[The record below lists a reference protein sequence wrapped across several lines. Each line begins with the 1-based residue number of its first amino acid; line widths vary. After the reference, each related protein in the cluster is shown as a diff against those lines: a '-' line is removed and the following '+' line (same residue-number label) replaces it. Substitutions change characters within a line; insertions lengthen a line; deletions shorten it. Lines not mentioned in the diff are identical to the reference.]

1 MIRTVFCFT
10 PFAVCLW
17 WFVTFALNY
26 RKADSAKKTLTW
38 YAFACTLLYFCHAIF
53 FAGEMPLA
61 LECLWTLC
69 SLSVYPIYYLYIC
82 RLTSDT
88 IPRWMYL
95 FLLPALLV
103 AMLKLVMPGE
113 ISDSI
118 RQVVFAPQVLLVCL
132 FGYKRLH
139 VFDRKLASVYADVEG
154 RSTSAVKA
162 LLIAIFVIS
171 CLSMLANVLGRKCF
185 GHSNWVLVPIAVA
198 FSVLQYTLCY
208 IGYTRSFTIEQFATD
223 AGIDVPDD
231 DGQAVET
238 TTEELEEIGKKI
250 KLLMEEQKLY
260 LQPNLKLADVV
271 KKCGSCRT
279 YVSNYINHTGNNF
292 SEYINKLRVEHAKT
306 LLANTD
312 SVKMVVVAEDSG
324 FTSEASFYRNF
335 RKFTGMTPQEWLR
348 HHGDDETAPKA

>member
-1 MIRTVFCFT
+1 MTRTLISFT

-26 RKADSAKKTLTW
+26 RKADSAKKSLTW
-38 YAFACTLLYFCHAIF
+38 YALACTVLYFCHAMF
-53 FAGEMPLA
+53 FTSELPHA

-69 SLSVYPIYYLYIC
+69 SLSVYPIFYIYIC
-82 RLTSDT
+82 RLTSDS
-88 IPRWMYL
+88 IPKWMYL

-103 AMLKLVMPGE
+103 ALLKLVVPGE

-139 VFDRKLASVYADVEG
+139 AFDQKLASVYADVEG
-154 RSTSAVKA
+154 RSTWAIKA

-171 CLSMLANVLGRKCF
+171 CLSMLANALGRHYF
-185 GHSNWVLVPIAVA
+185 GQSNWAFVPIAVA

-208 IGYTRSFTIEQFATD
+208 IGYTRNFTIEQFMTD
-223 AGIDVPDD
+223 APDD
-231 DGQAVET
+231 DGQAEET
-238 TTEELEEIGKKI
+238 TTEDPEEIGKKI
-250 KLLMEEQKLY
+250 QSLMEEQKLY
-260 LQPNLKLADVV
+260 LQPNLKITDVV

-279 YVSNYINHTGNNF
+279 YVSNYINQTGNNF

-335 RKFTGMTPQEWLR
+335 RKFTGTTPQEWLR
-348 HHGDDETAPKA
+348 RHSDEEK